1 MWPSVVLLP
10 VLVSV
15 SIGESKPKNIYL
27 EWSNSY
33 DSVYSLS
40 SMGVHPTVSSHP
52 FIKLPPAQ
60 R

>member
-27 EWSNSY
+27 VCGATAMTQCIHYLPWE
-33 DSVYSLS
+33 
-40 SMGVHPTVSSHP
+40 
-52 FIKLPPAQ
+52 FIPQSQAIPS
-60 R
+60 